1 MKPTTQGVFDKRGAT
16 FGNLVFRKPP
26 HSDSQAGYL
35 SPSLQRI
42 QGHRFL
48 ARPAPDPTRSL
59 AVSIK
64 HFSSRLS
71 HELYPHTLCSLTL
84 QQGEGQQ
91 QRFAF
96 PKVALSDSQAGY
108 LSPSPEESLGT
119 DSRLGPH
126 LIPRARAYQA
136 LLVAPQPRALPPTT
150 SAAIRYSRAGAARHH
165 RRISFPD
172 AASSWSI

>member
-64 HFSSRLS
+64 HFSSRRS
-71 HELYPHTLCSLTL
+71 HDLYPRHPL
-84 QQGEGQQ
+84 QPYATAGRGAATQ
-91 QRFAF
+91 QRRNIF
-96 PKVALSDSQAGY
+96 Y
-108 LSPSPEESLGT
+108 
-119 DSRLGPH
+119 
-126 LIPRARAYQA
+126 
-136 LLVAPQPRALPPTT
+136 
-150 SAAIRYSRAGAARHH
+150 
-165 RRISFPD
+165 D
-172 AASSWSI
+172 AACSWSI

>member
-64 HFSSRLS
+64 HFSSRRS
-71 HELYPHTLCSLTL
+71 HELYPHTLCSLML
-84 QQGEGQQ
+84 QQDEGQQ

-108 LSPSPEESLGT
+108 LSPSPGRIVGYRFPARPAPDPT
-119 DSRLGPH
+119 RSRVSSTSRRAAATSSTPH
-126 LIPRARAYQA
+126 NLCSHTLQ
-136 LLVAPQPRALPPTT
+136 QGGGSKTPTKE
-150 SAAIRYSRAGAARHH
+150 
-165 RRISFPD
+165 
-172 AASSWSI
+172 